1 MSRADRRVPPA
12 GAHGGDAVDV
22 ARSLG
27 LDPARF
33 LELSASTNPFA
44 PDVAS
49 LLARLLS
56 NRPELVTRYPDDGE
70 ACGHQA
76 AALGTD
82 PSLLVL
88 TNGGAEAIALVASLE
103 DVGDVVEPE
112 FSLYRRHLPRL
123 EAGGPRWRSNP
134 SNPLG
139 RLAPLGAPARV
150 WDEAFYPLAS
160 GRWSRGDA
168 GCWRLGSLTKL
179 WACPGLRLGYALAP
193 DPGSAE
199 RLRRRQPQWSVN
211 GLALAALPH
220 LLERTDLAG
229 WASAIRTLR
238 AEFVA
243 ALRTLGFTVD
253 DTDVN
258 WVLVH
263 RAPRRRA
270 RRVRPRRAVTMPQGC
285 SSPRYSVGRSTI
297 PDVRNPSPSP
307 GVPMP

>member
-70 ACGHQA
+70 ACGHLA
-76 AALGTD
+76 AALGAD

-139 RLAPLGAPARV
+139 RLAPLGVPARV

-160 GRWSRGDA
+160 GRWSRCDA

-211 GLALAALPH
+211 GLALAALP
-220 LLERTDLAG
+220 TCSNG
-229 WASAIRTLR
+229 PISP
-238 AEFVA
+238 
-243 ALRTLGFTVD
+243 GG
-253 DTDVN
+253 
-258 WVLVH
+258 
-263 RAPRRRA
+263 RRRSGRCA
-270 RRVRPRRAVTMPQGC
+270 PS
-285 SSPRYSVGRSTI
+285 SSPRCARSASRSTT
-297 PDVRNPSPSP
+297 PTSTGCSCTEHLAVVLDAFARVGP
-307 GVPMP
+307 